1 MRNLLIF
8 FLLCCNLTF
17 SQHHKKQTI
26 KYQKNLNKSYFN
38 KKTSPLQQ
46 NEIAGFKGLKFYE
59 YNENFIVN
67 ATLEQLYDQPVF
79 KMPTSG
85 NYKPDYKRFGILH
98 FEINN
103 QKFKLEVYQNLSLIS
118 KKGFENHLFL
128 PFLDETSGN
137 ETYGAGRYLDIE
149 FIPNQT
155 NIILNFNKAYHPYC
169 AYTTGYSCP
178 ITPDINFLN
187 IAVTAGVKL

>member
-17 SQHHKKQTI
+17 SQHNKNQTI
-26 KYQKNLNKSYFN
+26 KYQKNLNKAYFN
-38 KKTSPLQQ
+38 KKKSPLPP
-46 NEIAGFKGLKFYE
+46 NERAVFKGLHFYE
-59 YNENFIVN
+59 YNKNFIVN
-67 ATLEQLYDQPVF
+67 ATLERLQNQPVF

-103 QKFKLEVYQNLSLIS
+103 QKFELEVYQNQSLIN

-149 FIPNQT
+149 YTPNNT
-155 NIILNFNKAYHPYC
+155 TIILNFNKAYHPYC
-169 AYTTGYSCP
+169 AYTSGYSCP
-178 ITPDINFLN
+178 ITPDVNFLN
-187 IAVTAGVKL
+187 IAVKAGVKL